1 MELFPAHWRRT
12 NAWLKFIG
20 DLAALAVGLV
30 SPPYGICLLIAARI
44 GEVSTPRAFLAILPI
59 VALVLAVVVA
69 SLLLP
74 GIILGLPRLLMPETL
89 GG

>member
-59 VALVLAVVVA
+59 VTLVLVVVA

-74 GIILGLPRLLMPETL
+74 GIFLSLPRLLMPEAL